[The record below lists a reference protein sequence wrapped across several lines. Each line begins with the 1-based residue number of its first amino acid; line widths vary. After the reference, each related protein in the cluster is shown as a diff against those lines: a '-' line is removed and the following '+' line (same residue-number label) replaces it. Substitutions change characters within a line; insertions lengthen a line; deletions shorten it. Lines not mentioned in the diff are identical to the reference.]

1 MISIISTFKIQIQVF
16 KCNLKLESSWCHTI
30 YFNLKKILRNLTM
43 FGAGDFAS
51 FTQCR
56 VQTSILLFF
65 FPLLNFFLKRN
76 VHIEAYKL
84 EQRKLDSILYPSQTI
99 QPGSVQVDII
109 THMNMN
115 QNEKFLRSQ
124 LLHYLVV
131 YTQESN
137 REILF
142 IIFFSVIFFLTCF
155 IELSLVIYQYFNL
168 ETITRN

>member
-1 MISIISTFKIQIQVF
+1 MVSYYIFQFEKDTQKFNNV
-16 KCNLKLESSWCHTI
+16 WCGRFCQL
-30 YFNLKKILRNLTM
+30 YLVQSADKY
-43 FGAGDFAS
+43 S
-51 FTQCR
+51 FIFLPF
-56 VQTSILLFF
+56 VEF
-65 FPLLNFFLKRN
+65 FFLKN

-131 YTQESN
+131 DTQESN